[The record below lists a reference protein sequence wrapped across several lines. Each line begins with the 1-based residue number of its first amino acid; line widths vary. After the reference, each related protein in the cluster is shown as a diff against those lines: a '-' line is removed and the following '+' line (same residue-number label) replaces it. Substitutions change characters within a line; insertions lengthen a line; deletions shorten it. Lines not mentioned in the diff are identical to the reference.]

1 MTFVIAALVILL
13 TFALGALIAFLFT
26 RLDRAVDTNKET
38 IELQDKGY
46 NPGMTMGYAIDTL
59 ATADEQVEEARKQ
72 AAKQAAALPRGANM
86 RIGWSAE
93 PGGKSAS
100 VGVPHDPWT
109 AAKIAEFHG
118 WEAARTGI
126 PAGGAAVAPVAA
138 AVAAPAAAGPVEL
151 VPGKDYPVIEIT
163 DDMPADEVRK
173 ARIANAKAKSAALK
187 AAKAAGTMAPAAG
200 AAAVAAAPAAAAAVP
215 LNIEPP
221 VLIPISDD
229 MPPDELRKA
238 RIANSKAKSAF
249 NKALKAAGID
259 PATVELDDAGNVIMP
274 QTAAVAAA
282 PAAPASA
289 VPAAAAGPVDL
300 ASLGIAPPDLT
311 PLSDDMSPD
320 DLRKARITNSKA
332 KSAFNKALKEAGIDP
347 KDVEV
352 SDDGQVTFKA
362 GAVAAPA
369 AAPAAVATDVP
380 AASASSG
387 DSASAVDFAA
397 LGIAAPELV
406 DITDDM
412 SPDEIR
418 QARIANSKAKSAF
431 NKALKAAGIDPKT
444 VEL

>member
-1 MTFVIAALVILL
+1 MIFVIAALVILL

-26 RLDRAVDTNKET
+26 RLDGAVDTNKET
-38 IELQDKGY
+38 IELQDRGY
-46 NPGMTMGYAIDTL
+46 NSAMTMGYAIDTL
-59 ATADEQVEEARKQ
+59 AAPDEQVEEARKQ

-100 VGVPHDPWT
+100 VGVAHDPWT

-126 PAGGAAVAPVAA
+126 PAGGVAVAPVAA

-163 DDMPADEVRK
+163 DDMSPDEVRK
-173 ARIANAKAKSAALK
+173 ARIANSKAKSAALK
-187 AAKAAGTMAPAAG
+187 AAKAAGTTAPAAG
-200 AAAVAAAPAAAAAVP
+200 AAAVATAPAAATAVP
-215 LNIEPP
+215 LNIETP

-229 MPPDELRKA
+229 MPPDEVRKA

-274 QTAAVAAA
+274 QA
-282 PAAPASA
+282 PAAPPSGSVAATA
-289 VPAAAAGPVDL
+289 VAAGPVDL

-311 PLSDDMSPD
+311 PLSDDMPPD
-320 DLRKARITNSKA
+320 DLRKARIANSKA
-332 KSAFNKALKEAGIDP
+332 KSAFNKALKEAGVDP

-352 SDDGQVTFKA
+352 SDDGQVIFKA

-369 AAPAAVATDVP
+369 AAPAPTAAPAP
-380 AASASSG
+380 AAPDG
-387 DSASAVDFAA
+387 DDAPEVDFAA
-397 LGIAAPELV
+397 MGIAAPELV

-431 NKALKAAGIDPKT
+431 NKALKAAGIDPKS
-444 VEL
+444 VDL